1 MTNSEKSLYWIFQ
14 YFEFEVLFTFENDK
28 QLDVIVLNERDHV
41 TIFLQR
47 NYTILLQIAVA
58 FNWSNISTTV
68 LRMEVTGVYL
78 GVNGGVIAYRKR

>member
-1 MTNSEKSLYWIFQ
+1 
-14 YFEFEVLFTFENDK
+14 LFTFENDK

-58 FNWSNISTTV
+58 FNWSNIYTTV
-68 LRMEVTGVYL
+68 LRMDVTEVYP
-78 GVNGGVIAYRKR
+78 GVNGGVIAYRKW